1 VSDASPVLL
10 PGATIGIFG
19 GGQLGRL
26 TAMAARSMG
35 YRILVLDPDP
45 ACPAR
50 FVVDGCIEAAWNDSR
65 EAANLARGCDVV
77 TLEIEQ
83 ISLASMDA
91 AASFAP
97 VRPGRDMLAIIQDR
111 IEQKDWLRRNGFP
124 IGDYRAVRSLDQL
137 REAVAAL
144 GGKCFCKS
152 ATGGY
157 DGRGQGKVG
166 FREPEATGAT
176 QPAGIPS
183 ERAAGVEGPPHLSL
197 AEKEIRGAWEALGE
211 APGVVEQAIDLD
223 REISI
228 LVARS
233 PRGEVKVY
241 PTAWNHHEHQILAW
255 SVLPAPLSP
264 ALAAEASQL
273 AQAIADTF
281 QLEGILAVELFVTKS
296 GRLLVNE
303 LAPRPHNSYHASE
316 RACVTSQFEQLVRA
330 VCNLPLGDTAIVQ
343 PCAIANLLGD
353 LWLTP
358 APDAVTLSEGA
369 REAVILSEGGKE
381 AVILSGGARE
391 AVILSEG
398 ARDAVILSEG
408 GREAVILSAGAAPSD
423 GGKEAVILSGGVAD
437 TVVEGPAVVSGPALN
452 EEPRTDTAHPAT
464 GVQPPLVPRVPH
476 FDRALAVPG
485 VRLHLYEKLRPRK
498 GRKMGHL
505 SAVAPTPDEAVALV
519 LRAKSLL

>member
-1 VSDASPVLL
+1 MSQSPTLL

-50 FVVDGCIEAAWNDSR
+50 FIVDGCIEAAWDDSR

-83 ISLASMDA
+83 ISLASLNA
-91 AASFAP
+91 AASFVP
-97 VRPGRDMLAIIQDR
+97 VRPSESVLEIIQDR
-111 IEQKDWLRRNGFP
+111 ITQKNWLRRNGFP
-124 IGDYRAVRSLDQL
+124 VGDYRAVRSLDEL
-137 REAVAAL
+137 REAIPAL
-144 GGKCFCKS
+144 GGRCFCKS

-166 FREPEATGAT
+166 FAVANPL
-176 QPAGIPS
+176 PPS
-183 ERAAGVEGPPHLSL
+183 EA
-197 AEKEIRGAWEALGE
+197 EIRGAWEALGE
-211 APGVVEQAIDLD
+211 GPGVVEQAIDLD

-233 PRGEVKVY
+233 PRGEVQVY
-241 PTAWNHHEHQILAW
+241 PAAWNHHEDQILAW
-255 SVLPAPLSP
+255 SVIPAPLP
-264 ALAAEASQL
+264 DAMAKEARELAE
-273 AQAIADTF
+273 AIADTF
-281 QLEGILAVELFVTKS
+281 QLEGILAVELFVTKD
-296 GRLLVNE
+296 GRILVNE

-330 VCNLPLGDTAIVQ
+330 VCNLPLGSPDVVQ
-343 PCAIANLLGD
+343 PCAIANLLGEV
-353 LWLTP
+353 WLQPAETPHESNEKP
-358 APDAVTLSEGA
+358 APRA
-369 REAVILSEGGKE
+369 
-381 AVILSGGARE
+381 
-391 AVILSEG
+391 
-398 ARDAVILSEG
+398 
-408 GREAVILSAGAAPSD
+408 
-423 GGKEAVILSGGVAD
+423 
-437 TVVEGPAVVSGPALN
+437 
-452 EEPRTDTAHPAT
+452 
-464 GVQPPLVPRVPH
+464 PH

-505 SAVAPTPDEAVALV
+505 SAVAPTPEEAVALV
-519 LRAKSLL
+519 LKAKSLL